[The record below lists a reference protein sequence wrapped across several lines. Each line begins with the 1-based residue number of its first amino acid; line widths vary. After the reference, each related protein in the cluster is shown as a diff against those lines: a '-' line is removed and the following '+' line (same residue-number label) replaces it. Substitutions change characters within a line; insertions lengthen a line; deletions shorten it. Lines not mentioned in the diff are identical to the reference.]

1 MYTVIALQIANSLNI
16 RQCKQKLALP
26 ILFSDSDELFLAN
39 GDQKYIY
46 LFQYGV
52 VAFFNHNTTE
62 INRLIAQLNP
72 EATPWEEQELS
83 ETIKV
88 VIQKGTQQ
96 VTFDEV
102 ILPDFDQEAIRLVLL
117 NTSQSVA
124 LDKYLEITDSL
135 LEETNGYI
143 KSLELTGKLN
153 ISGRKLKRFIGK
165 VLNIKNQI
173 SENLYIFDAPDITWE
188 NESLNQLHLA
198 LKQTFD
204 LKDRYR
210 YIYERTAI
218 IKDDLELF
226 KDIMDHRESSKLE
239 WIIIL
244 LILVEVVDLFVLRL
258 LKML

>member
-1 MYTVIALQIANSLNI
+1 M
-16 RQCKQKLALP
+16 
-26 ILFSDSDELFLAN
+26 FLAN

-96 VTFDEV
+96 VIFDEV

-143 KSLELTGKLN
+143 RSL
-153 ISGRKLKRFIGK
+153 
-165 VLNIKNQI
+165 
-173 SENLYIFDAPDITWE
+173 
-188 NESLNQLHLA
+188 
-198 LKQTFD
+198 
-204 LKDRYR
+204 
-210 YIYERTAI
+210 
-218 IKDDLELF
+218 
-226 KDIMDHRESSKLE
+226 
-239 WIIIL
+239 
-244 LILVEVVDLFVLRL
+244 
-258 LKML
+258 

>member
-52 VAFFNHNTTE
+52 VTFFNHNTTE

-135 LEETNGYI
+135 LEETNG
-143 KSLELTGKLN
+143 
-153 ISGRKLKRFIGK
+153 
-165 VLNIKNQI
+165 
-173 SENLYIFDAPDITWE
+173 
-188 NESLNQLHLA
+188 
-198 LKQTFD
+198 
-204 LKDRYR
+204 
-210 YIYERTAI
+210 
-218 IKDDLELF
+218 
-226 KDIMDHRESSKLE
+226 
-239 WIIIL
+239 
-244 LILVEVVDLFVLRL
+244 
-258 LKML
+258 

>member
-1 MYTVIALQIANSLNI
+1 
-16 RQCKQKLALP
+16 
-26 ILFSDSDELFLAN
+26 LFLAN

-153 ISGRKLKRFIGK
+153 ISGR
-165 VLNIKNQI
+165 
-173 SENLYIFDAPDITWE
+173 
-188 NESLNQLHLA
+188 
-198 LKQTFD
+198 
-204 LKDRYR
+204 
-210 YIYERTAI
+210 
-218 IKDDLELF
+218 
-226 KDIMDHRESSKLE
+226 
-239 WIIIL
+239 
-244 LILVEVVDLFVLRL
+244 
-258 LKML
+258 